1 MDKSLSLSII
11 NYLLKPNYYGFVRTQ
26 RSRKGILKHSK
37 VFSGFIIPSLPVR
50 NQYNRRAGSC
60 GGDRSGLVLCI
71 LERKRI
77 SSNLTFH
84 QELPLWSYPEPV
96 LTISGASGST
106 IPIPEYGFSQR
117 IRNPNRIP
125 RKINLSTKNCNPWST
140 GH

>member
-1 MDKSLSLSII
+1 MIWTNHYLCPLSISVETK
-11 NYLLKPNYYGFVRTQ
+11 LLWICSYSK

-37 VFSGFIIPSLPVR
+37 VFSGFIIPLFACTQPV
-50 NQYNRRAGSC
+50 NRRAGSRR
-60 GGDRSGLVLCI
+60 GDSSGLVLCI

-106 IPIPEYGFSQR
+106 IPIPEYGFSRRESGIR
-117 IRNPNRIP
+117 IVYPAR
-125 RKINLSTKNCNPWST
+125 ST
-140 GH
+140 

>member
-26 RSRKGILKHSK
+26 KDQGRGYLSIRKYFQALLY
-37 VFSGFIIPSLPVR
+37 PSLPVR
-50 NQYNRRAGSC
+50 NQYNRRAGSR

-106 IPIPEYGFSQR
+106 IPIPEYGFSRRESGIR
-117 IRNPNRIP
+117 IVYPAR
-125 RKINLSTKNCNPWST
+125 ST
-140 GH
+140 